1 MDSSQCTVAHSLA
14 ETECVHPWVF
24 EFVVGPYRKAGLEQ
38 GYAMPVPFSELVSQ
52 HTFYRIPFQR
62 TDRLLFIAE
71 KPEVLVRI
79 HIIITNLECQVVGNG
94 NVVYMKRE
102 IIFLILPPHC
112 IINGLVLVVQGLLI
126 AGEA

>member
-1 MDSSQCTVAHSLA
+1 MCTSPGVRICSWSVSKLDWNRICHARA
-14 ETECVHPWVF
+14 I
-24 EFVVGPYRKAGLEQ
+24 
-38 GYAMPVPFSELVSQ
+38 SELVSQ

-94 NVVYMKRE
+94 NVVYVKRK
-102 IIFLILPPHC
+102 IIFPSPHC

>member
-1 MDSSQCTVAHSLA
+1 M
-14 ETECVHPWVF
+14 F

-38 GYAMPVPFSELVSQ
+38 GYSMPVPFSELVSQ